1 MFIRKR
7 DVEAAASRGWQE
19 GFDSAR
25 KKVTA
30 EIRKVL
36 IKLISQEI
44 KDIQTSG
51 ENSHLEAGLDRA
63 IEIIR
68 KGKR

>member
-1 MFIRKR
+1 MFIKKR
-7 DVEAAASRGWQE
+7 DLDAVASRGWQE
-19 GFDSAR
+19 GFESAR

-44 KDIQTSG
+44 KEIQDTNQNK
-51 ENSHLEAGLDRA
+51 ELEAGLARA

>member
-7 DVEAAASRGWQE
+7 DLDAVASRGWQE

-44 KDIQTSG
+44 KHIQDTN
-51 ENSHLEAGLDRA
+51 ENKHLEAGLERA

>member
-1 MFIRKR
+1 MLIRKR

-44 KDIQTSG
+44 KEIQDT
-51 ENSHLEAGLDRA
+51 NNNKHLAAGLDRA